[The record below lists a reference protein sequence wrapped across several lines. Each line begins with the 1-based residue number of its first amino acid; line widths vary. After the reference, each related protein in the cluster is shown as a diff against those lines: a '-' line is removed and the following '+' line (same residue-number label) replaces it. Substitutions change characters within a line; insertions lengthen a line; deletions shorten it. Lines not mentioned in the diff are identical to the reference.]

1 MKKLCLIV
9 SLLLFAFSLEAQL
22 RTGNIYGTIVDT
34 EGNPL
39 PGVSVTLTGPT
50 IAPLTAVTT
59 AEGRFRFLS
68 LPPGKEYT
76 IKAELQGFKTRVES
90 GVIVSV
96 GTNTEIRIV
105 MEVGRIEEEVTVTA
119 TVPIVDT
126 KKTTITHSVNYE
138 MLQSLP
144 TARDPWVILQTAP
157 GILVDRENIGGNESG
172 QQSGYVSK
180 GSSGF
185 TDWNLDGV
193 RISDPAATG
202 ASPTYYDFD
211 VFDEINIVT
220 SGHDVESQ
228 VGGVN
233 INLVTRRGGNRV
245 SLGGRFYL
253 TDEKFQNKLS
263 QDEIAKLGVMGYNRI
278 IEIKDFGF
286 NIGGP
291 FIKDKFWWW
300 GSYGVQEIKT
310 TMITGTRDDTYLNN
324 LSAKINFQLIPENR
338 AEFFVHAGKKEKFGR
353 SASTDFPPGWYQR
366 GKYHFGSPI
375 FKIQDEH
382 MFGNNLFLSVKYGF
396 TDAGFGMSPMNDVE
410 LKNMA
415 YYNVE
420 KVLWENSQWWFFSGR
435 PHHYLQGQAIYYNDN
450 LLGASHEV
458 KFGVEYDYRGQDYVS
473 GYPGNMYVDYSFNYP
488 IVDWNGD
495 GRVDIP
501 KTDFGIDLKL
511 LHLLNGVGGEYL
523 SHGYAAYLSDTI
535 TYKRLT
541 LKLGFR
547 FDRQKAWLGEFISYR
562 IFTEDMDHPD
572 MKNYYEIVQANTTPG
587 TAEKLA
593 AVYPRVK
600 APSRDPK
607 HYWDVLSP
615 RLGLTFDVFGD
626 GKTIAKLSGAIFGEF
641 MSTWQAWMWAY
652 GGLWGWMDFWWYDAN
667 KDNKIDWKELYW
679 ANANTY
685 VPYRAWNDAGQFVG
699 NWDREA
705 GYMWGDFD
713 WKNPTKLEEPYYT
726 VDPEWKSQ
734 RVREV
739 VFSLEREISTDV
751 GIALDLTYRIY
762 DRFHTEFWYW
772 PETGKILNS
781 KDFYMVAGTVPA
793 SFVDKATGKTYSAE
807 QAAGKPWYVLK
818 PDVTYTPYR
827 YYTNWNTD
835 RKNVYYGL
843 DFRFIKRLS
852 NRWMLNGSFS
862 LQNQVQYYGEKG
874 YADPTNIWA
883 LDGQIYAPSLGGG
896 SGKLSQPAF
905 SRWLVKLSGLYQLP
919 LDFNVSMTLF
929 GRQGFIIPAT
939 VTLVDNRLPNPLS
952 RRNTIYIR
960 PYGTG
965 ERLPNMWYANLR
977 VEKMIPFGERGKAYL
992 TADVFNVFNAHTM
1005 NRRRAIFLG
1014 TYYVDSDRFV
1024 PYPRS
1029 GEPNEILNPRVV
1041 RFGLRFEF

>member
-1 MKKLCLIV
+1 MKKALMALGILFLAI
-9 SLLLFAFSLEAQL
+9 SLQAQL
-22 RTGNIYGTIVDT
+22 RTGNIYGTVVDT

-50 IAPLTAVTT
+50 IAPMTTVTS

-68 LPPGKEYT
+68 LFPGKEYA
-76 IKAELQGFKTRVES
+76 IKAELQGFKTHVES
-90 GVIVSV
+90 GIIVSV
-96 GTNTEIRIV
+96 GTNTEVKIV
-105 MEVGRIEEEVTVTA
+105 MEMGRIEEEVTVTA
-119 TVPIVDT
+119 VVPVVDT
-126 KKTTITHSVNYE
+126 KKTTVTHSVNYE

-185 TDWNLDGV
+185 TDWSLDGV

-211 VFDEINIVT
+211 VFEEINIVT

-233 INLVTRRGGNRV
+233 INLVTRRGTNRI

-263 QDEIAKLGVMGYNRI
+263 ADEIKKYGVLGYNRI

-286 NIGGP
+286 NVGGP
-291 FIKDKFWWW
+291 LIKDRFWWW

-324 LSAKINFQLIPENR
+324 LSFKINFQPFVGNR

-353 SASTDFPPGWYQR
+353 SASTDFPAGWYQR

-375 FKIQDEH
+375 FKLQDEH

-410 LKNMA
+410 LKTMA
-415 YYNVE
+415 FYNVE
-420 KVLWENSQWWFFSGR
+420 KILWENSKSWFFSGR
-435 PHHYLQGQAIYYNDN
+435 PHHYFQGQATYYNDN
-450 LLGASHEV
+450 LLGASHEI

-473 GYPGNMYVDYSFNYP
+473 GYPGNMYVEYNFNYP

-495 GRVDIP
+495 GKVDIP
-501 KTDFGIDLKL
+501 KTDFGVDLKL
-511 LHLLNGVGGEYL
+511 LHLLNGTGGKYL
-523 SHGYAAYLSDTI
+523 SHGYAGYISDTL

-547 FDRQKAWLGEFISYR
+547 YDRQKAWLGEFVSYR

-572 MKNYYEIVQANTTPG
+572 MKNYYEIVQANTTAG

-607 HYWDVLSP
+607 HYWNTFSP
-615 RLGLTFDVFGD
+615 RLGLTYDVFGD
-626 GKTIAKLSGAIFGEF
+626 GKTIVKLSGAIFGEF
-641 MSTWQAWMWAY
+641 MSTWRAWMWAY
-652 GGLWGWMDFWWYDAN
+652 GGLWGWMNFWWYDAN
-667 KDNKIDWKELYW
+667 KDGKIDWKELYW
-679 ANANTY
+679 ANQDTLSL
-685 VPYRAWNDAGQFVG
+685 YRAWNDAGQFVG
-699 NWDREA
+699 NYPREE

-713 WKNPTKLEEPYYT
+713 PANPTKLEEPYYT
-726 VDPEWKSQ
+726 IDPNWTAQ
-734 RVREV
+734 RTRELL
-739 VFSLEREISTDV
+739 FSVERELFPNFGV
-751 GIALDLTYRIY
+751 ALDLTYRIY
-762 DRFHTEFWYW
+762 DRFHAEFWYW
-772 PETGKILNS
+772 PDTGKILNN
-781 KDFYMVAGTVPA
+781 KDYYMVAGTVPA
-793 SFVDKATGKTYSAE
+793 TVVDKTTGKSYSTDK
-807 QAAGKPWYVLK
+807 AAGKQWYVLK
-818 PDVTYTPYR
+818 PGISYTPYR
-827 YYTNWNTD
+827 YYTNWNSD
-835 RKNVYYGL
+835 RNNVYYGL

-852 NRWMLNGSFS
+852 NRWMLSGSFS
-862 LQNQVQYYGEKG
+862 LQNQVQHYGEKG

-883 LDGQIYAPSLGGG
+883 LEGQIYAPSLGGG

-905 SRWLVKLSGLYQLP
+905 SRWLVKIDGLYQLP
-919 LDFNVSMTLF
+919 LGFNVSFALF
-929 GRQGFIIPAT
+929 GRQGFILPAT
-939 VTLVDNRLPNPLS
+939 ITLVDYRLPNPLS
-952 RRNTIYIR
+952 RSNTIYLR

-965 ERLPNMWYANLR
+965 ERLPNMWYANFR
-977 VEKMIPFGERGKAYL
+977 VEKMIPMGERGRAYM
-992 TADVFNVFNAHTM
+992 TADVFNLFNSHTM
-1005 NRRRAIFLG
+1005 NRRRAINLG
-1014 TYYVDSDRFV
+1014 TYYVDTDRFV
-1024 PYPRS
+1024 PYARS

-1041 RFGLRFEF
+1041 RFGVRFEF